1 MPKYAQ
7 STERRGPDPDPT
19 FSLAAL
25 ARSWAEISEEAWEN
39 VLYRL
44 GDWAITDAFPDDA
57 FLTSGAGDTT
67 FHKKV
72 IFDRVRWHR
81 ELVDKIRGVQDPKE
95 KARLQQFA
103 DIHLQVAEVAV
114 LRLDVVMEA
123 CRAMDVAPPPILG
136 FVVGVSAKH
145 RVPPE
150 CPPDFAVGVYA
161 REAERDQAGRH
172 RGEVMAPDEA
182 DKYTLLWDAAREMS
196 RNNERDVEW
205 NWLKLLDAFWRGDLA
220 PDGLMYFYP
229 ALPAGREFV
238 VYDRAAL
245 AGLLLG
251 PRALETGA
259 ASIDDLRHWRVSD
272 YRDQPAPFGDYF
284 EHDPEGRLGFAVLT
298 QELDRRRLAA
308 SGTANPVTTPSG
320 DKRIGDASRRRG
332 AYRGALDSWMA
343 KQDLPILQKMGP
355 AGIAGEFKSYCDEE
369 LPKLITLLPKR
380 IRSMEGEIERIIK
393 RRVDVTRARNRRP
406 KSE

>member
-7 STERRGPDPDPT
+7 STERTGPDPDPT

-25 ARSWAEISEEAWEN
+25 ARSWAEITGEAWEN

-81 ELVDKIRGVQDPKE
+81 DLVDKICGVQDPKE
-95 KARLQQFA
+95 KARQQQFA
-103 DIHLQVAEVAV
+103 DTHLQVAEVAV

-136 FVVGVSAKH
+136 LVVGVSAKH

-150 CPPDFAVGVYA
+150 CPPDFPVGVYA
-161 REAERDQAGRH
+161 REAERDRAGRH
-172 RGEVMAPDEA
+172 RGEGMAPDEA

-229 ALPAGREFV
+229 APPAGRESFMTARRWLGC
-238 VYDRAAL
+238 YWGLAL
-245 AGLLLG
+245 SKPG
-251 PRALETGA
+251 
-259 ASIDDLRHWRVSD
+259 
-272 YRDQPAPFGDYF
+272 
-284 EHDPEGRLGFAVLT
+284 
-298 QELDRRRLAA
+298 RRR
-308 SGTANPVTTPSG
+308 STTC
-320 DKRIGDASRRRG
+320 DIG
-332 AYRGALDSWMA
+332 AYQTTAISLPRSATISSMIPRGVWAL
-343 KQDLPILQKMGP
+343 P
-355 AGIAGEFKSYCDEE
+355 C
-369 LPKLITLLPKR
+369 
-380 IRSMEGEIERIIK
+380 
-393 RRVDVTRARNRRP
+393 
-406 KSE
+406 